1 MIFTGKY
8 GCCGQLPVQEIPG
21 PIRRVLHWNLTRRS
35 FRQQTLGLEAI
46 WHPHRGIS
54 TCGAFG
60 NTSRLRFWG
69 GYARGGQL
77 AHKINEYIYHT
88 KITCYTEYVIIVMVH
103 FVLPVS
109 AVEWWRLSWPA
120 QHLCAQSV
128 SCVPVNV
135 GENLKSE
142 YIHGWKFRTRTFS
155 LIIGTLK
162 LTFYL

>member
-60 NTSRLRFWG
+60 NTSRLRF
-69 GYARGGQL
+69 
-77 AHKINEYIYHT
+77 
-88 KITCYTEYVIIVMVH
+88 
-103 FVLPVS
+103 
-109 AVEWWRLSWPA
+109 
-120 QHLCAQSV
+120 
-128 SCVPVNV
+128 
-135 GENLKSE
+135 
-142 YIHGWKFRTRTFS
+142 
-155 LIIGTLK
+155 
-162 LTFYL
+162 